1 MCIRNFDESKMPM
14 ACICWSKELLYFNMY
29 IYIHLCKQKCVYT
42 FPYVHTHVYIYTNVN
57 TYKYMSRIPYSQIY
71 IYIYIH
77 NSLFRSAAPS
87 EQLLTAVL
95 IALSGNIGP
104 KSGRGS
110 FCSRPSYF
118 PRNHD
123 LVGSFHLE
131 NIVVHSSSLFFR
143 GEQKT

>member
-1 MCIRNFDESKMPM
+1 MNPKCLWLAYVEAKNYCTSICI
-14 ACICWSKELLYFNMY
+14 Y
-29 IYIHLCKQKCVYT
+29 IYIYANKNAYIHFHMYI
-42 FPYVHTHVYIYTNVN
+42 HMYIYTNVN
-57 TYKYMSRIPYSQIY
+57 TYKYMSRIPYSQ